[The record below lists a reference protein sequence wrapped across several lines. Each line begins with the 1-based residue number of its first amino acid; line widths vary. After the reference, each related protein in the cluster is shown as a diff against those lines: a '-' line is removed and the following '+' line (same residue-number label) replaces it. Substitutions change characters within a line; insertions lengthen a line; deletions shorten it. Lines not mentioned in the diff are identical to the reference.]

1 MLLALAFVATFASG
15 FFCGIAY
22 TALRTLIDN
31 IAKYP

>member
-15 FFCGIAY
+15 FFCHK
-22 TALRTLIDN
+22 ALRTFIDN